1 MLEDRLK
8 VERGIVLAFS
18 VLNAESSAAPLV
30 LICGMSATCEDWRG
44 VQTLWA
50 RERPVLIF
58 DNRGLG
64 ESSATESYAFGALAS
79 DVYALITHLGWGR
92 QRPVHILGHSMGG
105 MIALTFEG

>member
-64 ESSATESYAFGALAS
+64 ESSATESYAFG
-79 DVYALITHLGWGR
+79 WGR